1 MRLITSLVCTTL
13 ICCLLG
19 ITAAN
24 EHTSYTSLVYC
35 LLLMLYALENW
46 TLLKDLEAKR
56 TAEENERQDQRLIH
70 RLVYQNMLLQK
81 GAHESDS
88 TRRRH
93 AMSL

>member
-1 MRLITSLVCTTL
+1 
-13 ICCLLG
+13 
-19 ITAAN
+19 
-24 EHTSYTSLVYC
+24 
-35 LLLMLYALENW
+35 MLYALENW

-81 GAHESDS
+81 GARESDS